1 VKCYLGLLNKNH
13 KRNNSILNKNNFQYQ
28 TQLHKK
34 MATILEHNNES
45 NAGAQRCAKSSRNA
59 KTMAMR
65 TFSEVGGLLFVGEHQ
80 HRLASKREAKLH
92 RQMQKACELGLPQV
106 AKHALKQGINPLN
119 RTTVNTDGWVTY
131 MHIAV
136 QFGSLKVLKLL
147 VAAGVSVDTLT
158 SAEHTPLMFAAAF
171 QHTRAVQFLIRKGA
185 DVNHNNTGC
194 LAIACSGLNPF
205 SGEQGCPSL
214 VLVKILLDAGADAYA
229 KCRGRSIKE
238 MAERCRIPAYE
249 NAFDMAIAMLD
260 AAMQFKIKGCVINKA
275 ELECSICLDSDNT
288 KLCQL
293 PCCYSASF
301 CIGCIKRWHTTNPS
315 CPLCRAPIRNAR
327 RIVNNLAWNPNNI
340 SKKTNVKRGLIFEY
354 LDLKFK

>member
-1 VKCYLGLLNKNH
+1 
-13 KRNNSILNKNNFQYQ
+13 
-28 TQLHKK
+28 

-45 NAGAQRCAKSSRNA
+45 NVGAQRCAKSSRNA

-65 TFSEVGGLLFVGEHQ
+65 TFSEVKGVWFVHEHH
-80 HRLASKREAKLH
+80 HRLASKREVQLH
-92 RQMQKACELGLPQV
+92 QKMLTACTKDLPQV

-119 RTTVNTDGWVTY
+119 RMTIYDNDWVTY

-136 QFGSLKVLKLL
+136 AEGSLKVLKLL

-185 DVNHNNTGC
+185 DVNHSNTEC
-194 LAIACSGLNPF
+194 LAIACSGYNPF
-205 SGEQGCPSL
+205 SEKQCCPSL
-214 VLVKILLDAGADAYA
+214 VLVKILLDAGADVYA
-229 KCRGRSIKE
+229 KYRGYSMKE
-238 MAERCRIPAYE
+238 GVELCRIPAYA
-249 NAFDMAIAMLD
+249 NAFDIVIAMLY

-275 ELECSICLDSDNT
+275 ELECSICRDSDNT

-293 PCCYSASF
+293 PCCCSASF
-301 CIGCIKRWHTTNPS
+301 CIGCITRWHKTNPS

-327 RIVNNLAWNPNNI
+327 RIVKELAWNPNNI
-340 SKKTNVKRGLIFEY
+340 SKTTNVKRGLIFQY